1 MSTGYEVT
9 LADFRRLISD
19 PYCQPTTARLLD
31 NWFGYQIKGERGRA
45 KVLDVAGREVNVV
58 ELHRLIQADEE
69 FQHELY
75 NAAMTL
81 WR

>member
-9 LADFRRLISD
+9 LPDFRRLLGD

-31 NWFGYQIKGERGRA
+31 EWFGYAIKGERGRA
-45 KVLDVAGREVNVV
+45 KVLDGAGREVNIV

-69 FQHELY
+69 MQGELY
-75 NAAMTL
+75 RAAMTL